1 MGQDR
6 IVRAIFAS
14 LTKIATLAYVS
25 AKFRQPVAL
34 TEGWSE

>member
-14 LTKIATLAYVS
+14 LTKIATLAYVMCEIDS
-25 AKFRQPVAL
+25 GRA